1 MCEITELK
9 QETVTFNCK
18 VIRKDII
25 EVTFKINQNTAK
37 TFSKIQQDLCIE
49 GKENLAKIAQYIA
62 EQFQDDATEFEGI
75 GTIKIDD
82 AESEKDV
89 KGIGIKII
97 NHCDRKTRVARC

>member
-18 VIRKDII
+18 VIREDVI
-25 EVTFKINQNTAK
+25 EVTFKVNQNTAK
-37 TFSKIQQDLCIE
+37 TIKKIQDKLNIE
-49 GKENLAKIAQYIA
+49 GKDNLAEIAEYIA
-62 EQFQDDATEFEGI
+62 EQFQDDVTEFEGI
-75 GTIKIDD
+75 GAIKIDD
-82 AESEKDV
+82 AQSEKDV